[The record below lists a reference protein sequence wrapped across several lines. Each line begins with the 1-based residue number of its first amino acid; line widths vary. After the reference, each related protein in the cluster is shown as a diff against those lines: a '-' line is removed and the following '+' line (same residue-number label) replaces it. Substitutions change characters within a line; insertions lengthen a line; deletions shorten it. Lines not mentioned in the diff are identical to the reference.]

1 MELLTKLNLADLNTA
16 PMFLIAGGV
25 IFFIMLLCVVYLVKS
40 YRAGIA
46 MGMDK
51 VKLRR
56 AITSSATFTILPSV
70 SILLGVVALS
80 GSLGIPLP
88 WLRLSVIGSLNYEG
102 NVADIAARAAGQPNG
117 LGTGTLTP
125 SAFVTIG
132 LVMTA
137 GILIG
142 ALLCIFLLKK
152 YLAKVQKPK
161 EASQNGKKPFG
172 DVVFS
177 AMFIGLVSAYIGSYV
192 GAGTSAGNWM
202 PLFVTV
208 VAGAA
213 MALFEYF
220 ARVKKIAWLDNFSM
234 ACSML
239 IGMGAGVLAGVL
251 F

>member
-1 MELLTKLNLADLNTA
+1 MDLLAKLNTA

-25 IFFIMLLCVVYLVKS
+25 IVFIMLLCVVYLVKS
-40 YRAGIA
+40 YRAGLA

-56 AITSSATFTILPSV
+56 AITSSATFTVLPSV

-88 WLRLSVIGSLNYEG
+88 WLRLSVIGALHYEG
-102 NVADIAARAAGQPNG
+102 NVADIAARASGQPNG
-117 LGTGTLTP
+117 LGSGTLTP

-142 ALLCIFLLKK
+142 ALLCIFFLKK

-161 EASQNGKKPFG
+161 TTNASGKKPFG

-192 GAGTSAGNWM
+192 GEGTSAGNWT
-202 PLFVTV
+202 PLLVAV

-220 ARVKKIAWLDNFSM
+220 ARVKQIAWLDNFSM

-251 F
+251 L